1 MLPENV
7 VGEPDAGNPHV
18 RFDEGV
24 QETCRKATRLCST
37 LRGSGGG
44 NWGLWSRPRS
54 PAEPE
59 AIHYLRPIDSR

>member
-37 LRGSGGG
+37 LQ
-44 NWGLWSRPRS
+44 S
-54 PAEPE
+54 PSFAATQNPE
-59 AIHYLRPIDSR
+59 SPFFLGIPAFG

>member
-37 LRGSGGG
+37 LRRGRGLVPLLARTMRVKSTEPARRGG
-44 NWGLWSRPRS
+44 
-54 PAEPE
+54 
-59 AIHYLRPIDSR
+59 

>member
-37 LRGSGGG
+37 LQ
-44 NWGLWSRPRS
+44 S
-54 PAEPE
+54 PSFAATQNPE
-59 AIHYLRPIDSR
+59 SP